1 VVAYSIAGLRK
12 TFRQRLRGVSMVSSG
27 SMVLCLG
34 AVLMV
39 AEVVALGRI
48 VSGKEQRKSS
58 LRGGSTL
65 LSLWKAQRIATNVYH
80 DV

>member
-12 TFRQRLRGVSMVSSG
+12 TFRQRLRGVSVVSSG

-58 LRGGSTL
+58 LQGGPSL
-65 LSLWKAQRIATNVYH
+65 LSLWEAQRMATNVYH